1 MLRHCIML
9 SIVNCDYIS
18 PSIDNAQIHD
28 RLYIAR
34 ESRFKLSAK
43 YMQAMKYFHLH
54 NDIQEK
60 I

>member
-1 MLRHCIML
+1 ML